1 MASPSTSSYQD
12 NIGMVNGFANM
23 SGMLPQ
29 TPWQTMMPQNSLPTG
44 QQQQQPPQLPN
55 FSYPQMQNQSMQT
68 GVPGM
73 YPVMQQDP
81 TVAAFSNSLAQAMLP
96 AQFLQDAVR
105 LSAPVGSSVND
116 DELLA
121 KALHDTKKN
130 GLTYRRAIEG
140 LHGVRTTYLLS
151 KAHYIK
157 AVITELTAGEQPRS
171 QSLERLLLRSQAT
184 DRSSCVQSRRRST
197 RTAQALRQATLHD
210 YQTGWRGQETR
221 LASNIFVSH

>member
-1 MASPSTSSYQD
+1 MNMNPMASPSTSSYQD
-12 NIGMVNGFANM
+12 NLGMVNGFANM
-23 SGMLPQ
+23 PGMLPQ
-29 TPWQTMMPQNSLPTG
+29 TPWHAMMPQNTLPTG
-44 QQQQQPPQLPN
+44 QQQQQPPQLSN
-55 FSYPQMQNQSMQT
+55 FSYPQMQSQSMQT

-130 GLTYRRAIEG
+130 GLTYRRAIES
-140 LHGVRTTYLLS
+140 LHGVRTTYFLS
-151 KAHYIK
+151 KSTILKHYSLNL
-157 AVITELTAGEQPRS
+157 AAGQQPRG
-171 QSLERLLLRSQAT
+171 QSLERLLFRSQTT
-184 DRSSCVQSRRRST
+184 DRSPC
-197 RTAQALRQATLHD
+197 
-210 YQTGWRGQETR
+210 
-221 LASNIFVSH
+221 F